1 MLNPSKAWQ
10 ILHDAELIH
19 SAEDVN
25 QAILRLA
32 LGITADYTEKNP
44 LVLTVMNGGI
54 MFAGQLLPLLRF
66 PLSCDY
72 VHASRYRNA
81 IKGSELEWIAL
92 PRESVQGR
100 HVLLLDDILDEGYT
114 LAAIK
119 TKLLSLGAAHVA
131 CAVLTNKHINANK
144 PIQADYI
151 GLDLPNRFVFGCGM
165 DIFGAWRNLPAIYAL
180 KTGSVPDA
188 YEQPQP

>member
-1 MLNPSKAWQ
+1 MLNLSEAWQ
-10 ILHDAELIH
+10 ILHDADLIH
-19 SAEDVN
+19 SAEEVN
-25 QAILRLA
+25 QAILQLA

-72 VHASRYRNA
+72 IHASRYRNA
-81 IKGSELEWIAL
+81 TKGGKLEWIAL

-131 CAVLTNKHINANK
+131 CAVLTNKNIEKSK
-144 PIQADYI
+144 PVQAEYI
-151 GLDLPNRFVFGCGM
+151 GLNLPNRYVFGCGM
-165 DIFGAWRNLPAIYAL
+165 DVFGAWRNLPAIYAL
-180 KTGSVPDA
+180 KAGTASGTYGKS
-188 YEQPQP
+188 Q